1 MFEMRQDAQQKLGR
15 MAMMGLHVFNPG
27 WNQEGFAQKDGD
39 CIKASHLH
47 SGSFKDVTLKI
58 HNSKESMT
66 IPVQVCTKV
75 YDVKCAIANQAMI
88 GVDQLSIVTKQGCTW
103 RVQLDTEEIA
113 RVCTVK
119 GLKGFQPQP
128 MKWPHTTIIIGAGYN
143 GIKHA
148 LMWAHEDNYD
158 FHLYDRY
165 DQIGGHAWL
174 VQANKTS
181 KLQTEMGA
189 FHVWFGTQWGDNPK
203 LGYPVEWSTWPKK
216 DEVIASIQHAAERY
230 GITPHCTF
238 KHEVRDLQVVGKLT
252 DHDRTYKLT
261 VEPLM
266 RKGAQFELTTNIVY
280 HFPGAYF
287 NPRIIDYPGQDE
299 SDIHIGYG
307 MNDDMPYDYLEGA
320 VAAILGN
327 GAFGVENIRTCVEY
341 GVEKVW
347 MVTRKKNLPS
357 PRLPCWFVH
366 QSITPVPAK
375 QLLDCFVPMYDQCGF
390 DDPWQYHSIY
400 ASKNHEHCTINSHS
414 RFGIGDVTFLAVAWG
429 RCEYVQDTL
438 KRCTHHTMHLTS
450 GKKLENVTV
459 IVKALG
465 LIADWGADRFHK
477 IKEMLGTWPGG
488 DHRRILFADPV
499 GMHAANFSSFSTGVG
514 SYVASIRDKHMVD
527 FPQEYYKLQGMGVF
541 DMLPR
546 HKAIPEEDRP
556 AHQYDAKYATSV
568 AMVLDGSLPRVQAKM
583 AGMDV
588 YFHKMMWAVNPFDKY
603 YAEVKASWDQYQMD
617 WWKQGFKHDYV
628 PYPYKRDYVTAW
640 FERYRAQ
647 TGPTEGSPDQ
657 TYTPRTPP
665 GRELEKY
672 IPSWERDGEMPTIVE
687 TEDDKPKTLLS
698 PIAPVKA
705 KSDDSE
711 KKTEEVAIATPAAQS
726 GEPQHEGPSDSDLR
740 AYYRE
745 QQAGS
750 GQLAVVDPVIG
761 TVFNEIPWDQGGSRY
776 WWATWGTY
784 GRG

>member
-1 MFEMRQDAQQKLGR
+1 
-15 MAMMGLHVFNPG
+15 MMGLHVFNPA
-27 WNQEGFAQKDGD
+27 WNEQGFKQQDGD
-39 CIKASHLH
+39 CIKASHWK
-47 SGSFKDVTLKI
+47 SASFKDCTLKI
-58 HNSKESMT
+58 QNSKETIT

-75 YDVKCAIANQAMI
+75 FDVKCAIAQQAMVS
-88 GVDQLSIVTKQGCTW
+88 VDDLTIVTKQGCTW
-103 RVQLDTEEIA
+103 RVQLDTEEIG
-113 RVCTVK
+113 RTCTVK

-128 MKWPHTTIIIGAGYN
+128 TKWPHTTIIIGAGYN

-148 LMWAHEDNYD
+148 LLWAHEDNYD
-158 FHLYDRY
+158 FHIYDRY
-165 DQIGGHAWL
+165 DRIGGHAWL

-189 FHVWFGTQWGDNPK
+189 FHVWFGSQWGTNPK

-230 GITPHCTF
+230 GIPPHCTF

-252 DHDRTYKLT
+252 DHDRSYKLT

-266 RKGAQFELTTNIVY
+266 RKNAQFELTTNIVY

-299 SDIHIGYG
+299 ADLQIGYG
-307 MNDDMPYDYLEGA
+307 MNDDMPYDYLEGNI
-320 VAAILGN
+320 AAILGN
-327 GAFGVENIRTCVEY
+327 GAFAVENIRTCVEY

-347 MVTRKKNLPS
+347 LVTRKKNLPS

-366 QSITPVPAK
+366 QAITPVPAK
-375 QLLDCFVPMYDQCGF
+375 VLLDCFVPMYDQCGF
-390 DDPWQYHSIY
+390 DDPWQYHSVY
-400 ASKNHEHCTINSHS
+400 ASKNKEHCTINSHS

-429 RCEYVQDTL
+429 RCEYVVDTL
-438 KRCTHHTMHLTS
+438 KRCTYHTLHMT
-450 GKKLENVTV
+450 GGQKLENVKV
-459 IVKALG
+459 LVKALG

-514 SYVASIRDKHMVD
+514 SYVSSLRDKHLVD
-527 FPQEYYKLQGMGVF
+527 FPQEYYRLQAMGVL

-556 AHQYDAKYATSV
+556 AHQYDAKYATS
-568 AMVLDGSLPRVQAKM
+568 ASMVLDGSLPRVQAKM

-588 YFHKMMWAVNPFDKY
+588 YFHKMMWAVNPFEKY
-603 YAEVKASWDQYQMD
+603 YAECKASWDQYQMD
-617 WWKQGFKHDYV
+617 WWKMGFKHDYV
-628 PYPYKRDYVTAW
+628 PYPYKRDTVTAW
-640 FERYRAQ
+640 FERYRNTVGA
-647 TGPTEGSPDQ
+647 TEGSPDE
-657 TYTPRTPP
+657 TYTPRAN

-672 IPSWERDGEMPTIVE
+672 IPSWEREDGEMPVIK
-687 TEDDKPKTLLS
+687 ED
-698 PIAPVKA
+698 
-705 KSDDSE
+705 
-711 KKTEEVAIATPAAQS
+711 EEVPQSSPSPEAQKSAPEQSS
-726 GEPQHEGPSDSDLR
+726 GEAAPQEQVVAAPPPQNQGPSDEDLR
-740 AYYRE
+740 AFYKA
-745 QQAGS
+745 QQAPNS
-750 GQLAVVDPVIG
+750 LAVCDPVIG
-761 TVFNEIPWDQGGSRY
+761 TVFNEIPWDQGGSQY
-776 WWATWGTY
+776 WWHTWGTY